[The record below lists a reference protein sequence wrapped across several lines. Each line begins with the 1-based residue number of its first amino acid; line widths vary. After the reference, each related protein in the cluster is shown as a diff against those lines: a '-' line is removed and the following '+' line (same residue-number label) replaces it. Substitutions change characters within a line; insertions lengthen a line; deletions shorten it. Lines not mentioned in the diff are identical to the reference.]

1 MSTVDELTR
10 ETVLDAVRTL
20 LVADSRQRI
29 DPETLAEHEPL
40 DGERLRLTSVDAVW
54 VLVRLE
60 ADLAVRLPDDIV
72 VGRRFRRVRDF
83 VDAVL
88 AGVRA
93 R

>member
-10 ETVLDAVRTL
+10 GTVVDAVRAL
-20 LVADSRQRI
+20 LVADSRQPI
-29 DPETLAEHEPL
+29 DPDTLAENEPL
-40 DGERLRLTSVDAVW
+40 NGGRLRLTSVDAVW
-54 VLVRLE
+54 LLVRLE

-72 VGRRFRRVRDF
+72 VGRRFRTVGDF

-88 AGVRA
+88 AGTHA